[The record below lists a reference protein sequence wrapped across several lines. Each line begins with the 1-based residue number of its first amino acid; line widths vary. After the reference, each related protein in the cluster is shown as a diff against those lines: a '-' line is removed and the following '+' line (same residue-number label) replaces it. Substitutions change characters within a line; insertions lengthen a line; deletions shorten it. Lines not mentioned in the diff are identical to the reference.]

1 MTLLTV
7 NVIDYNTNKPVS
19 GAIVTVSGVA
29 VVTNYGGRAV
39 FQAAPASY
47 NINVSRVN
55 YTPETR
61 SVTLTANQTITI
73 RLVPRLGLL

>member
-39 FQAAPASY
+39 FQASPASY